1 MEGILGKKV
10 GMTHIFTG
18 TMQVPVTVV
27 QAGPVHIVQKKTVA
41 KDGYDA
47 LQVGFSEKKPSRVSK
62 PLAGHVKKA
71 GAPTVYHLKEFKTS
85 DIDKYSPGDIVKTS
99 DVVEVGNFVDVSS
112 KSKGKGFQGVVKRWN
127 FKGGPAGHGSMHG
140 RTSGSVGQGSDPSKV
155 FKGMKMPGQT
165 GNKRITVQNVEVV
178 GIRNDGEILL
188 LKGAIPGS
196 RGTLIEIRKALKK

>member
-18 TMQVPVTVV
+18 VMQVPVTVV

-47 LQVGFSEKKPSRVSK
+47 LQVGFSEKKPSRVNK
-62 PLAGHVKKA
+62 ALAGHVKKA
-71 GAPTVYHLKEFKTS
+71 DAPTVYYLKEFKTS

-112 KSKGKGFQGVVKRWN
+112 TSKGKGFQGVVKRWN

-140 RTSGSVGQGSDPSKV
+140 RTSGSVGQGSSPSKV

-165 GNKRITVQNVEVV
+165 GNKRITIQNVEVV